1 MHDSGR
7 FCVPRVTAARP
18 KALGRERS
26 EAFTLLELLVAMTL
40 MVAAASCLYTALYTG
55 FRAQRSAQAAV
66 EPTETAINAIEL
78 VKQDLC
84 GVLPPGSAL
93 AGAFVGT
100 DSAGIKGVEADSLS
114 FYTTHVYADGE
125 QPTGGLGMIE
135 LLLEEDGESRDGTYR
150 LLRRVTTNLLPL
162 KTAEAQEQ
170 VLCRGVA
177 SLNFRFYDG
186 NDWVDEWDS
195 TADANSL
202 PRAVEM
208 DIQIARKAAN
218 RAKEL
223 QKRRLMQ
230 SFAIPCETAS
240 QQTTS
245 SSASTSG
252 T

>member
-1 MHDSGR
+1 MHDVRQSR
-7 FCVPRVTAARP
+7 LLWVAASKP
-18 KALGRERS
+18 KALGMGCP
-26 EAFTLLELLVAMTL
+26 AFTLLELLVAMTL

-66 EPTETAINAIEL
+66 EPTATAINAVEL

-93 AGAFVGT
+93 AGAFIGT
-100 DSAGIKGVEADSLS
+100 DATGIKGVEADSLS
-114 FYTTHVYADGE
+114 FYTTHIYPEEELPV
-125 QPTGGLGMIE
+125 GGLGQIE
-135 LLLEEDGESRDGTYR
+135 LLLEEDSESDDGTYR

-162 KTAEAQEQ
+162 RTAEAEEQ

-202 PRAVEM
+202 PRAVEV

-223 QKRRLMQ
+223 QKRRLIQ
-230 SFAIPCETAS
+230 SFAVPCETAA
-240 QQTTS
+240 QQTTTT
-245 SSASTSG
+245 SASG

>member
-1 MHDSGR
+1 
-7 FCVPRVTAARP
+7 
-18 KALGRERS
+18 
-26 EAFTLLELLVAMTL
+26 MTL
-40 MVAAASCLYTALYTG
+40 MVAAAACLYTALYTG

-66 EPTETAINAIEL
+66 EPTALAINAIEL
-78 VKQDLC
+78 VKQDIC

-114 FYTTHVYADGE
+114 FYTTHIYPDGE
-125 QPTGGLGMIE
+125 QPAGGVGKIE
-135 LLLEEDGESRDGTYR
+135 LLLEEDSESADGTYR
-150 LLRRVTTNLLPL
+150 LLRCVTTNLLPL
-162 KTAEAQEQ
+162 KTAEADEQ
-170 VLCRGVA
+170 ILCRSVA

-195 TADANSL
+195 TTDANSL
-202 PRAVEM
+202 PRAVEV

-223 QKRRLMQ
+223 QKRRLIQ
-230 SFAIPCETAS
+230 SFAIPCETAA
-240 QQTTS
+240 QQTTTTTT
-245 SSASTSG
+245 STPG

>member
-1 MHDSGR
+1 MHDSRRSGALR
-7 FCVPRVTAARP
+7 AAAPRP
-18 KALGRERS
+18 KAAGTKRPG
-26 EAFTLLELLVAMTL
+26 AFTLLELLVAMTL

-55 FRAQRSAQAAV
+55 FRARRSAEAAV
-66 EPTETAINAIEL
+66 EPTATAVNAIEL

-84 GVLPPGSAL
+84 GVLPPGGTL

-100 DSAGIKGVEADSLS
+100 DSAGIKGVEADSVS
-114 FYTTHVYADGE
+114 FYTTHIYTGGE
-125 QPTGGLGMIE
+125 QPAGGLGQIE
-135 LLLEEDGESRDGTYR
+135 LLLEEDGESGDGTYR

-162 KTAEAQEQ
+162 KTAEAEEQ

-202 PRAVEM
+202 PRAVEV
-208 DIQIARKAAN
+208 DIQIARKGTS
-218 RAKEL
+218 RTKEL
-223 QKRRLMQ
+223 QKRRLIQ
-230 SFAIPCETAS
+230 SFAIPCETAA

-245 SSASTSG
+245 ASG